1 MKLVTSCPAC
11 NTSFHVKPEQLSA
24 FRGDVRCGKC
34 NYLFNALDRL
44 SEVPEIP
51 AAEVPKALE
60 ASEQQDFSIPAPPV
74 EDVAVPVSAPIAE
87 KPEAAALKVSD
98 FNTTPAS
105 AKTKSPK
112 FSPSA
117 SSKTKLKRTAKRNSP
132 KWPLIFLAVLL
143 LLLAMAQT
151 VYYLRTPIA
160 AKWPALKPHLVKA
173 CDLLGCKIELPSN
186 PDLLAID
193 DSDLQEDAER
203 QGLIRLSSTLINR
216 APYAQ
221 AYPLLEL
228 TLTDTDDKPLL
239 RRTFTP
245 SEYLPADSK
254 ISNGIAAGEEIH
266 IKLALTAG
274 DVPVAGYR
282 VFVTFP

>member
-11 NTSFHVKPEQLSA
+11 STSFLVKPEQLSA

-44 SEVPEIP
+44 SEVSE
-51 AAEVPKALE
+51 AEVPEALE

-74 EDVAVPVSAPIAE
+74 EDVAVPFSAPSAE

-105 AKTKSPK
+105 TKAKSPN

-117 SSKTKLKRTAKRNSP
+117 SSKTKFKRTAQRNSP
-132 KWPLIFLAVLL
+132 KWPLAFLVVLL
-143 LLLAMAQT
+143 LLLATALT
-151 VYYLRTPIA
+151 VYYLRSPIA
-160 AKWPALKPHLVKA
+160 AQWPALKPHLVKA
-173 CDLLGCKIELPSN
+173 CDLLGCKIALPSN

-216 APYAQ
+216 APFAQ

-228 TLTDTDDKPLL
+228 TLTDIDDKPLL
-239 RRTFTP
+239 RRTFEP
-245 SEYLPADSK
+245 SEYLPIDSK
-254 ISNGIAAGEEIH
+254 ISNGIAAGEEIR

-282 VFVTFP
+282 VFVTYP